1 MPYRFDRSATTAHN
15 GPIWLPKAPID
26 SAGFSMTKA
35 VSDARKSE
43 KNNIDEKR
51 VDLRFRQGGRRNNS
65 DRSAEMRTRI
75 IEAAVDLLYRE
86 GYRATSMLAIAA
98 HTGVTRGA
106 VLHHFPNLNEL
117 MLAVADSVYE
127 GQHRIA
133 QERLWSLDVTP
144 KERFL
149 SIIDM
154 EWDTSQQPATLAVL
168 KILVESRNDAE
179 LAARFPPIQ
188 LRSESRFRAL
198 YWEIAQAAGILDEDA
213 IRSMFQLHICVMR
226 GMAMTVM
233 GGADIER
240 SRPGFEMLRRFHI
253 DLFNQLTSAAA
264 AITP

>member
-1 MPYRFDRSATTAHN
+1 MTRTTPN
-15 GPIWLPKAPID
+15 APEPGKD
-26 SAGFSMTKA
+26 NP
-35 VSDARKSE
+35 D
-43 KNNIDEKR
+43 DKR
-51 VDLRFRQGGRRNNS
+51 VDLRFRQGGRRNNG
-65 DRSAEMRTRI
+65 DRSAEMRARI

-117 MLAVADSVYE
+117 MLAVAETVYE
-127 GQHRIA
+127 RQHHAA
-133 QERLWSLDVTP
+133 QDRLWSLDVMP
-144 KERFL
+144 SERFL
-149 SIIDM
+149 GIVDM

-188 LRSESRFRAL
+188 LQSESRFRKL
-198 YWEIAQAAGILDEDA
+198 YWEIAQAAGIVDETA
-213 IRSMFQLHICVMR
+213 ITSMFQLHICVMR

-240 SRPGFEMLRRFHI
+240 SRSGFDMLRRFQI
-253 DLFNQLTSAAA
+253 DLFNRLTSSAAA
-264 AITP
+264 ASG